1 MAAPYISYSEYVEMY
16 GKPLITEDEFPQY
29 AGIASDLIDSLTSFR
44 IVQVGGLSA
53 LPAWQSHMVVK
64 AAAAQVTYL
73 ISNGLD
79 TVTGGQAGEEFTVG
93 KVHVGSG
100 SHGSSS
106 KQVSRGE
113 LMISPLAFA
122 MLEQSGLCYRG
133 VPCVQF
139 PPDCWPTA
147 LL

>member
-29 AGIASDLIDSLTSFR
+29 AGIASDLIDILTSFR

-93 KVHVGSG
+93 
-100 SHGSSS
+100 SSS